1 VDYNNNISI
10 ELQALALLSL
20 PQLSIEEVD
29 ATASL
34 LKKVDFERLETL
46 ITQHRTH
53 PCVYH
58 NIRQHFIKQVPS
70 SLLLSLKNKYIK
82 NMTRNTKQ
90 LGICAKLNQL
100 FQAGNIPIH
109 FFKGLS
115 LTKVLYC
122 DIALRNNND
131 IDVLISKSDLEQANH
146 ILNSM
151 GFYAHEFEALDD
163 EWRNEYF
170 KVHKDIGYTN
180 QEGLL
185 IELHLE
191 LSIPIIAEMS
201 NYQKELQYRDKLFQT
216 KLSIDEL
223 FYLCWHGS
231 HTLFHRLKWLVD
243 IKLYSEQLENN
254 IDDSIY
260 FSDNSCRII
269 VCSLY
274 LLATI
279 YQTPLSNKATAFYK
293 KDWLCRMMLKSCLQ
307 GLDNPAYVNSGSFAI
322 KRHLFEILA
331 LKSAKYKLAMLLC
344 KLRPTILDY
353 SSANFLSPRWL
364 FLIYPLRPF
373 LAFKRKYL

>member
-1 VDYNNNISI
+1 MHYNISV
-10 ELQALALLSL
+10 ELQAVSLLSL
-20 PQLSIEEVD
+20 PQLSINEVD
-29 ATASL
+29 TTASL
-34 LKKVDFERLETL
+34 LKKLDFEHLQAL
-46 ITQHRTH
+46 INQHRTH
-53 PCVYH
+53 PCVYK
-58 NIRQHFIKQVPS
+58 NIRQHYTKQVPS
-70 SLLLSLKNKYIK
+70 SFLLSLKNKYIK

-100 FQAGNIPIH
+100 FQDKNISIH

-115 LTKVLYC
+115 LSKILYH
-122 DIALRNNND
+122 DIAQRNNND
-131 IDVLISKSDLEQANH
+131 IDVLISKPDLGQANR

-151 GFYAHEFEALDD
+151 GFYAHEFDALDN

-180 QEGLL
+180 QEGVL

-201 NYQKELQYRDKLFQT
+201 IYQNELQCRDKLFQT
-216 KLSIDEL
+216 KLSSDEL

-243 IKLYSEQLENN
+243 IKLYIEKLEND
-254 IDDSIY
+254 IDDINF
-260 FSDNSCRII
+260 FSSDRSRII

-307 GLDNPAYVNSGSFAI
+307 GLDNPAYVNSGTFAI
-322 KRHLFEILA
+322 KRHFFEIFVF
-331 LKSAKYKLAMLLC
+331 KSSRYKLTMLLC
-344 KLRPTILDY
+344 KLHPTILDY
-353 SSANFLSPRWL
+353 SSVNYLSPRWL

-373 LAFKRKYL
+373 LAFKRKFL

>member
-1 VDYNNNISI
+1 MSYNNNISI
-10 ELQALALLSL
+10 ELQAVALLSL
-20 PQLSIEEVD
+20 PQLSIDEVD
-29 ATASL
+29 ATSSL
-34 LKKVDFERLETL
+34 LKKADFERLQTL

-53 PCVYH
+53 SCVYH

-70 SLLLSLKNKYIK
+70 SFLLSLKNQYIK
-82 NMTRNTKQ
+82 NMMRNTKQ

-115 LTKVLYC
+115 LSKVLYC

-131 IDVLISKSDLEQANH
+131 IDVLISKSDLEQANS

-151 GFYAHEFEALDD
+151 GFYAHGFDALDD
-163 EWRNEYF
+163 EWRNVYF

-180 QEGLL
+180 QEGFL

-191 LSIPIIAEMS
+191 LSIPIIHEMS
-201 NYQKELQYRDKLFQT
+201 IYQKELKNRDALFQT
-216 KLSIDEL
+216 ELTSDEF

-243 IKLYSEQLENN
+243 IKLYNEQLENTFN
-254 IDDSIY
+254 DSSL
-260 FSDNSCRII
+260 FSEDRARII

-279 YQTPLSNKATAFYK
+279 YQTPLPDKATTFYK
-293 KDWLCRMMLKSCLQ
+293 KDWLCQAMIKTCLQ
-307 GLDNPAYVNSGSFAI
+307 GMDNPAYVNSGSFAI
-322 KRHLFEILA
+322 KRHLFEIFLF
-331 LKSAKYKLAMLLC
+331 KSSKYKRDMLLC
-344 KLRPTILDY
+344 KLQPTILDY
-353 SSANFLSPRWL
+353 SSVNRLSPQWL

-373 LAFKRKYL
+373 LAFKRKFL

>member
-1 VDYNNNISI
+1 MSYNNISI
-10 ELQALALLSL
+10 ELQAVALLSL
-20 PQLSIEEVD
+20 PRLSIDEVD
-29 ATASL
+29 ATSFL
-34 LKKVDFERLETL
+34 LKKADFERLQTL

-58 NIRQHFIKQVPS
+58 NIRQHFIQQVPS
-70 SLLLSLKNKYIK
+70 SFLLSLKNKYIK

-90 LGICAKLNQL
+90 LGICTKLNQL
-100 FQAGNIPIH
+100 FQARNIPIH

-115 LTKVLYC
+115 LSKVLYC

-151 GFYAHEFEALDD
+151 GFYAHEFDALDD
-163 EWRNEYF
+163 EWRNVYF

-191 LSIPIIAEMS
+191 LSIPIVHEVSI
-201 NYQKELQYRDKLFQT
+201 YQKELKNRDTLFQT
-216 KLSIDEL
+216 QLASDEF

-243 IKLYSEQLENN
+243 IKLYNEQLENTF
-254 IDDSIY
+254 DDSSL
-260 FSDNSCRII
+260 FSKDRARII

-274 LLATI
+274 LLATL
-279 YQTPLSNKATAFYK
+279 YQTPLPDKATTFYK
-293 KDWLCRMMLKSCLQ
+293 KDWLCQAMIKTCLQ
-307 GLDNPAYVNSGSFAI
+307 GMDNPAYVNSGSFAI
-322 KRHLFEILA
+322 KRHLFELF
-331 LKSAKYKLAMLLC
+331 LFKGSKYKWDMLLC

-353 SSANFLSPRWL
+353 PSVNRLSPRWL
-364 FLIYPLRPF
+364 FLTYPLRPF
-373 LAFKRKYL
+373 LAFKRRFL